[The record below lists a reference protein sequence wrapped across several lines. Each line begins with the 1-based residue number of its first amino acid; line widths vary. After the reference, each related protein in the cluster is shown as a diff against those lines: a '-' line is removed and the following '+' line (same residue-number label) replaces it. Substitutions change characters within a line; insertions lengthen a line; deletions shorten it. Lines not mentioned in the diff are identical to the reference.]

1 MPFNEAFTGKAV
13 GRMKS
18 AEDLTYKLLDNTDG
32 IRDAIVAWMLPQAHE
47 KARVAF
53 QKSCPI
59 RELLAAGEHQHLE
72 YKSTLRWDLKLGEK
86 SKLLEAV
93 VVKTVAGFLNSR
105 YGGTLLIGV
114 ADDGSVLGLDADYK
128 TLHKEGR
135 DDADTFQL
143 HLTQLVERAVGL
155 AATANVT
162 TQMHVVD
169 GRALCRVHV
178 EPSGHPVTVEVSTA
192 AGPVERFFVRI
203 NNSTKA
209 FDDETERERYLTQRW
224 GGDGHN

>member
-1 MPFNEAFTGKAV
+1 M
-13 GRMKS
+13 
-18 AEDLTYKLLDNTDG
+18 
-32 IRDAIVAWMLPQAHE
+32 
-47 KARVAF
+47 
-53 QKSCPI
+53 
-59 RELLAAGEHQHLE
+59 
-72 YKSTLRWDLKLGEK
+72 
-86 SKLLEAV
+86 
-93 VVKTVAGFLNSR
+93 VKTVAGFLNSR

-114 ADDGSVLGLDADYK
+114 ADDGSVLGLNADYK

-162 TQMHVVD
+162 TQVHVVD

-178 EPSGHPVTVEVSTA
+178 EPSGHPVSINVWTA
-192 AGPVERFFVRI
+192 SGPVSKFFVRV

-209 FDDETERERYLTQRW
+209 FDDETERQRYLAQRW
-224 GGDGHN
+224 GGNAHV